1 MENFEASSLV
11 IIALGAF
18 LLPLLA
24 ERIKIPGIVLEIA
37 YGIIVG
43 PVLGLVTTS
52 EFISGL
58 AILGFLLLMFL
69 SGFEI
74 DLETFREKGIK
85 TLTLPLVIYLG
96 TVVSSFYI
104 ISSLEY
110 PLFLAL
116 VLCTTSV
123 DIVITVLRSD
133 DTIKTKYGQTL
144 FIIALLADILTLLAA
159 TVYASFVGSGTLSIN
174 NLNVIFYFIV
184 VILILRIVKRVAWWN
199 PQLFSRMFDGND
211 PEELGIRSSLA
222 LMLTLVGL
230 SVLFDIEPI
239 LGAFLAGTIFAFT
252 FSNRGTL
259 ESSLKGFSYGFLI
272 PIFFINIGLNYDI
285 SVFKETQF
293 FIEVGYLFLI
303 AVGVKFLPALL
314 LIFSKIKLRDIFA
327 AGFLLSAR
335 FSLIIAM
342 AEIGVHLN
350 LLTVELEQQI
360 ILLAVLTATFSPILF
375 RIIRS
380 KSN

>member
-1 MENFEASSLV
+1 
-11 IIALGAF
+11 
-18 LLPLLA
+18 
-24 ERIKIPGIVLEIA
+24 
-37 YGIIVG
+37 
-43 PVLGLVTTS
+43 
-52 EFISGL
+52 
-58 AILGFLLLMFL
+58 
-69 SGFEI
+69 
-74 DLETFREKGIK
+74 
-85 TLTLPLVIYLG
+85 
-96 TVVSSFYI
+96 
-104 ISSLEY
+104 
-110 PLFLAL
+110 
-116 VLCTTSV
+116 
-123 DIVITVLRSD
+123 
-133 DTIKTKYGQTL
+133 
-144 FIIALLADILTLLAA
+144 LAA

-174 NLNVIFYFIV
+174 NLNVVFYFIV

-222 LMLTLVGL
+222 LMLTLVGI

-252 FSNRGTL
+252 FSNRGSL

-293 FIEVGYLFLI
+293 FIEVGNLFLI
-303 AVGVKFLPALL
+303 AVGVKFLPSVL
-314 LIFSKIKLRDIFA
+314 LIFSKIKFRDIFA

-350 LLTVELEQQI
+350 LMTIELEQQI
-360 ILLAVLTATFSPILF
+360 ILLAVLTATFSPVLF

-380 KSN
+380 KTS